1 MNTSKHN
8 SYDKYKT
15 KLLHVV
21 GDSVNYNKNTF
32 HVMHSLTRVCSETAA
47 VHLLTYLQC

>member
-21 GDSVNYNKNTF
+21 GDSVNYNKNT
-32 HVMHSLTRVCSETAA
+32 HVSCDAQFDKVLF
-47 VHLLTYLQC
+47 